1 MDLSFIATRVSNTHP
16 SRRGLLLGIR
26 PPIRRNRRA
35 DQNEYKTRREGECRA
50 SWLYVWRRNDRRGRC
65 VNRVLVRNNHQDH
78 EWPILIHVKVEDRGS
93 NEIAIRFEAMD
104 LATGL
109 VSSPGVRSSTFNVD
123 MGITEAYKYR
133 NKFAFVYNCHCTT
146 RVTDAF

>member
-1 MDLSFIATRVSNTHP
+1 MNIRLDERATA
-16 SRRGLLLGIR
+16 GLRDYMYGAGTIGGAGASTAFSLGTT
-26 PPIRRNRRA
+26 
-35 DQNEYKTRREGECRA
+35 TRTMSGQ
-50 SWLYVWRRNDRRGRC
+50 L
-65 VNRVLVRNNHQDH
+65 
-78 EWPILIHVKVEDRGS
+78 LIHVKVEDRGS
-93 NEIAIRFEAMD
+93 NEIAIRFEVMD
-104 LATGL
+104 LATEL

>member
-1 MDLSFIATRVSNTHP
+1 MNIRLDERANAGLRGYMYGAGTIGGAGASTAFSLGTTTRTMS
-16 SRRGLLLGIR
+16 GQL
-26 PPIRRNRRA
+26 
-35 DQNEYKTRREGECRA
+35 
-50 SWLYVWRRNDRRGRC
+50 
-65 VNRVLVRNNHQDH
+65 
-78 EWPILIHVKVEDRGS
+78 LIHVKVEDRGS
-93 NEIAIRFEAMD
+93 NEIAIRFEAMG

-109 VSSPGVRSSTFNVD
+109 VSSPGVRSSTLNVD